1 MKIPNIKKDNIVV
14 LLAST
19 VAGGVSKV
27 TIDQIEHWI
36 DKSNRT
42 KEFKA
47 VIKKTNKEFTEL
59 KPVYDETILDKDSI
73 MRQCKTV
80 NLDFKSAVSP
90 IIATAIQ
97 DGIISNHGRN
107 LLECVNIP
115 TDMLHVWKDNPNI
128 FHGYQMKDGH
138 FYKQGKFVS
147 ASFPTPLLV
156 FQITSLVTGL
166 YFQNQISEQLSIIN
180 KKLDFLI
187 NNIFQKDYSI
197 IQSNSQWIN
206 EVNQLENFKPEDI
219 SSAEQRLEELN
230 RLRCDYRQKFEK
242 IDFSINYLVGS
253 NYSEIKKW
261 RNAFS
266 ESYMLEIME
275 IAYAAEVEYLLVNIL
290 ISKMYSNYDTDYY
303 KERLVIC
310 AKRHNPNFYIFYA
323 PKYYELK
330 KKMEINLNGLENKAE
345 YKNDTITNIKNEIM
359 DNFSNIENKFS
370 KVSSLGPRQY
380 MLIENGECI
389 GVYTDIKNI

>member
-1 MKIPNIKKDNIVV
+1 MCI
-14 LLAST
+14 
-19 VAGGVSKV
+19 
-27 TIDQIEHWI
+27 
-36 DKSNRT
+36 R
-42 KEFKA
+42 
-47 VIKKTNKEFTEL
+47 
-59 KPVYDETILDKDSI
+59 DS
-73 MRQCKTV
+73 
-80 NLDFKSAVSP
+80 
-90 IIATAIQ
+90 
-97 DGIISNHGRN
+97 
-107 LLECVNIP
+107 
-115 TDMLHVWKDNPNI
+115 
-128 FHGYQMKDGH
+128 
-138 FYKQGKFVS
+138 
-147 ASFPTPLLV
+147 
-156 FQITSLVTGL
+156 
-166 YFQNQISEQLSIIN
+166 
-180 KKLDFLI
+180 
-187 NNIFQKDYSI
+187 YSI

-303 KERLVIC
+303 KERLVLC

>member
-1 MKIPNIKKDNIVV
+1 MEKSNRKKDNIIA
-14 LLAST
+14 LFASI
-19 VAGGVSKV
+19 VAAGVSKI
-27 TIDQIEHWI
+27 TKDQVEHWI
-36 DKSNRT
+36 DKSSRT

-47 VIKKTNKEFTEL
+47 VIKNTNKELTEL
-59 KPVYDETILDKDSI
+59 KPVYDDTILDNDYIIK
-73 MRQCKTV
+73 QCKTV
-80 NLDFKSAVSP
+80 SLDFKSAVSP
-90 IIATAIQ
+90 IIASAIQ
-97 DGIISNHGRN
+97 NGIISNHGKN
-107 LLECVNIP
+107 LLECINIP
-115 TDMLHVWKDNPNI
+115 TDMLHSWKENPNI

-156 FQITSLVTGL
+156 FQITSLVTGV

-180 KKLDFLI
+180 KKLDFLT

-197 IQSNSQWIN
+197 IQSNSQWID
-206 EVNQLENFKPEDI
+206 EVNLLEYFKSEDI
-219 SSAEQRLEELN
+219 SNAEKRLDDLN
-230 RLRCDYRQKFEK
+230 RLRFDYRKKFEK
-242 IDFSINYLVGS
+242 IDFSISYLVGS

-261 RNAFS
+261 KNAFS

-275 IAYAAEVEYLLVNIL
+275 IAYAAEVEYLLINIL
-290 ISKMYSNYDTDYY
+290 ISKMYSKYDTDYY
-303 KERLVIC
+303 KERLALC

-345 YKNDTITNIKNEIM
+345 YKTDTITNIKNEIM

-380 MLIENGECI
+380 MLVEDGECI
-389 GVYTDIKNI
+389 GVYTDIKDI

>member
-1 MKIPNIKKDNIVV
+1 MKTPNNII
-14 LLAST
+14 AFIAYA
-19 VAGGVSKV
+19 VAGKSVYY
-27 TIDQIEHWI
+27 QIGHWI
-36 DKSNRT
+36 DKSKRT

-47 VIKKTNKEFTEL
+47 VIKNTNKELTEL
-59 KPVYDETILDKDSI
+59 KPVYDDAILDKDSI
-73 MRQCKTV
+73 IGQCKTV
-80 NLDFKSAVSP
+80 DLDFKSAVRL
-90 IIATAIQ
+90 IIAAAIQ
-97 DGIISNHGRN
+97 DGIISNHGKN

-115 TDMLHVWKDNPNI
+115 TDMLHAWKDNPNI

-156 FQITSLVTGL
+156 FQMTSLVTGL

-187 NNIFQKDYSI
+187 NNTFQKDCSI

-219 SSAEQRLEELN
+219 RSAEQRLEELN

-242 IDFSINYLVGS
+242 IDFSINYLVGP

-290 ISKMYSNYDTDYY
+290 ISKMYSKYDTDYY
-303 KERLVIC
+303 KERLAQC
-310 AKRHNPNFYIFYA
+310 SKRHNPNFYIYYA
-323 PKYYELK
+323 KKYYELK
-330 KKMEINLNGLENKAE
+330 KKMEINLNGLKNKAE
-345 YKNDTITNIKNEIM
+345 YKKDEITKIANEIM
-359 DNFSNIENKFS
+359 DNFSSIENKFS
-370 KVSSLGPRQY
+370 KVSSLNHRLY
-380 MLIENGECI
+380 MLVENGECI
-389 GVYTDIKNI
+389 GVYTDIRNSVI